1 MTQALAVYLSAM
13 TFCGAV
19 FIVRTIMFF
28 IRKERGYTTYWDY
41 MTDYTDNPFFA
52 LANVV
57 FFVAN
62 VVGAFMLLFAF
73 FMIILRGEI
82 C

>member
-1 MTQALAVYLSAM
+1 MMQALAGYLSGMA
-13 TFCGAV
+13 FCGVV

-28 IRKERGYTTYWDY
+28 IQRRRHGYTTYWDY

-57 FFVAN
+57 FFVVN
-62 VVGAFMLLFAF
+62 VVGVFTLLFAF
-73 FMIILRGEI
+73 FMILLGA
-82 C
+82 